1 MIDSLMANPMGT
13 VIKLPSF
20 HIQQVSTTIDGM
32 VESLKSEGLA
42 TPSVKSSHEGFIGN
56 LALQRNYSSLATDHT
71 NYQSQKSFPKLTTP
85 NQPKSIR
92 KSKSQLKLS
101 NNTGEGKKS

>member
-71 NYQSQKSFPKLTTP
+71 NY
-85 NQPKSIR
+85 
-92 KSKSQLKLS
+92 
-101 NNTGEGKKS
+101 